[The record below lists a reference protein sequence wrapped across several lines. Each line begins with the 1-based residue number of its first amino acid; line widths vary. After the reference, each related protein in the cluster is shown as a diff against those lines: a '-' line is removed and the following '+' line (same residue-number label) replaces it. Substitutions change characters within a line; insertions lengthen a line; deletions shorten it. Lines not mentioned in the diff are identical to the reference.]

1 MALTKAGKSV
11 CLLGM
16 GDPIG
21 LVNWE
26 QLDMV
31 AFGYTQDFVEIYHE
45 FLMQTPELLDALEQ
59 ARVSGDVDA
68 VIAYAHKLMGSAL
81 NFGFPGV
88 SGPMT
93 ALERDTK
100 ERKNLVGAEEKIR
113 LSRENFEA
121 GRKEV
126 FSARGI

>member
-1 MALTKAGKSV
+1 
-11 CLLGM
+11 M
-16 GDPIG
+16 GVPIE

-45 FLMQTPELLDALEQ
+45 FLKQTPELLDALEQ
-59 ARVSGDVDA
+59 ARQNGNVVG
-68 VIAYAHKLMGSAL
+68 VIGYAHKLKGSAL
-81 NFGFPGV
+81 NFGFTGV

-93 ALERDTK
+93 VLEGDTK
-100 ERKNLVGAEEKIR
+100 ERRNLAGAEERIR
-113 LSRENFEA
+113 VARENFEA
-121 GRKEV
+121 GRKDV